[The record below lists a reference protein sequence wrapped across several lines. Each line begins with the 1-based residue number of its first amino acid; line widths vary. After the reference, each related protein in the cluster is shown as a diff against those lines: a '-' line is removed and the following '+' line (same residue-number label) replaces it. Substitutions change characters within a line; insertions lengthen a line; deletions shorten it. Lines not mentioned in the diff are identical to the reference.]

1 MPTIRGSGRKQRK
14 RGDMTSSDQ
23 AIRQQAEALYEERLE
38 ELREQAEREQEA
50 EREQGI
56 QGAIRELKKQ
66 RSEERREE
74 ARREAAQEAE
84 SLSHELHDLGTK
96 LHAHAAELR
105 GRLLD
110 ATRRAGQEV
119 DGRSA
124 WIGSVLPS
132 WVRGVFGGRGSI
144 VGVPHELAGTAGRGQ
159 DRGPRSLPERDSLAA
174 PRTNS
179 DV

>member
-1 MPTIRGSGRKQRK
+1 
-14 RGDMTSSDQ
+14 MTSSDQ

-56 QGAIRELKKQ
+56 QGAIRELQKQ

-96 LHAHAAELR
+96 LHAHATELRGLLAAYAELR